1 MIQRLPYSVDKQVVT
16 ELNSLSCWV
25 PEKRSFNLNSN
36 FRSHRLTIQNVLIA
50 HVTFPAFEYG
60 HNEQTT
66 SCPLLYHIVS
76 SQKIKRKLT
85 FQLSPYTNRSANHYT
100 YVPVLLVA
108 YIFLK
113 GAEF

>member
-1 MIQRLPYSVDKQVVT
+1 MPYSVDKQVVT

-25 PEKRSFNLNSN
+25 PVKRSFTLNSN
-36 FRSHRLTIQNVLIA
+36 FRRHRLINQNVPIA

-76 SQKIKRKLT
+76 SQKRKGKLT

-100 YVPVLLVA
+100 YMPVLLVA

-113 GAEF
+113 ETEF